1 MRVERDGLV
10 MFVADS
16 LSKGVPAFFCRHE
29 THVLR
34 ESQQGISF
42 FQCSPVRQRHC
53 CLTGNLCP
61 FLCVFGLRP

>member
-29 THVLR
+29 TNVLK
-34 ESQQGISF
+34 SLSKGFPSF
-42 FQCSPVRQRHC
+42 SAPLFDSDIAV
-53 CLTGNLCP
+53 
-61 FLCVFGLRP
+61 